1 MSICDLFPYG
11 KKIDAKDSIHRVP
24 TIHVWMDGWMYDI
37 RVRRVYLY
45 YGMTACA
52 LHSVRIFIDYMCYKL
67 NWSKQK
73 ATGLNQAELNQTI
86 LSEHMVVNVLGYYWQ
101 TIAIKTHIHRI
112 YFLAHNEF
120 KRVKWME
127 KYWRGW
133 RGKKRKTEWED
144 ERETDRRSKRER
156 EKKKN
161 TTIVLVLIGCMNFTQ
176 NKS

>member
-24 TIHVWMDGWMYDI
+24 TVHQWMDGWIYDI
-37 RVRRVYLY
+37 RVGRVYLY

-73 ATGLNQAELNQTI
+73 ATELNQAELNQTI

-101 TIAIKTHIHRI
+101 TIAIYTEFIFFWHTMN
-112 YFLAHNEF
+112 LNE
-120 KRVKWME
+120 WNE
-127 KYWRGW
+127 WRSIG
-133 RGKKRKTEWED
+133 ED
-144 ERETDRRSKRER
+144 EEGRKERQNERMKGKQIDEARER
-156 EKKKN
+156 EKKK
-161 TTIVLVLIGCMNFTQ
+161 LQ
-176 NKS
+176 SY